1 MTDTIVPPPAESAK
15 GQATNVIPG
24 SGRQLAWYFLWGVLG
39 LVLLIMGLG
48 VLQQLFMERNFNQA
62 AIDYEAK
69 SINLV
74 LSEEPPQMDSGTAT
88 DQVSGMLL
96 GHIMEGLLRYDRK
109 NNLVPGVAYEWQM
122 DDKSARFLLREDAL
136 WSNGEPVTAHD
147 FVFAWRRAVDPLT
160 ASQYAFILSPIK
172 NAMEINRGE
181 LPITSLG
188 ATAVSDRELHV
199 ELSRPTSYFLSLMA
213 FPTFFPINEEF
224 YLSREGNYA
233 TNAEDMIYNG
243 PFAMVHWAHDASVR
257 LEKNETY
264 WNKDA
269 VLLNVINFGY
279 ILRDTEARLR
289 LFESGAIV
297 SAGLSAE
304 NLDKA
309 LAKRWLIKEHMTG
322 SVFFT
327 EINQRPERLTSNWNL
342 RRALQL
348 VNDPVELVNK
358 VVKIPGFL
366 PGESLFPVW
375 VRGVDGYFR
384 DEYPPKKHVP
394 NPELAREHM
403 AKAMEELGL
412 SEPPTL
418 TLLTGDNP
426 NSHKQSEYF
435 QALFRK
441 HLDIDIK
448 IDRQIFKQ
456 RLAKMTAGEFD
467 LVLAGWGPDYD
478 DGLTFGDLFAS
489 WNENNR
495 GEYKS
500 DYVDENVRI
509 AQNSTDPRERMQAF
523 ANIQQRLYDD
533 VAILLN
539 YESGSLYVLDERV
552 GGVARRAVGVDP
564 DYSFAYLIPESGS

>member
-1 MTDTIVPPPAESAK
+1 MTDTIVPPPSEPTKEGAS
-15 GQATNVIPG
+15 NVIPG
-24 SGRQLAWYFLWGVLG
+24 SAKQLAWYFGYGMVG
-39 LVLLIMGLG
+39 LVGFIFLLGF
-48 VLQQLFMERNFNQA
+48 LQERFTVGNVNQA
-62 AIDYEAK
+62 AVDYETN

-109 NNLVPGVAYEWQM
+109 NNLVPGVAHQWEM
-122 DDKSARFLLREDAL
+122 DDKSAKFLLREDAL
-136 WSNGEPVTAHD
+136 WSDGTPVTARD
-147 FVFAWRRAVDPLT
+147 FVFAWRRAVDPAT
-160 ASQYAFILSPIK
+160 ASQYAFILSPVA
-172 NAMEINRGE
+172 NAMAINRGE
-181 LPITSLG
+181 LPIQELG
-188 ATAVSDRELHV
+188 VTAIGDHELHV
-199 ELSRPTSYFLSLMA
+199 DLERPTSYFLSLMA
-213 FPTFFPINEEF
+213 FPTFFPINEAF
-224 YLSREGNYA
+224 YNSRGGNYA

-257 LEKNETY
+257 LEKNKKY
-264 WNKDA
+264 WNRAEVKLD
-269 VLLNVINFGY
+269 VINFGY
-279 ILRDTEARLR
+279 ILRDTESRLR

-309 LAKRWLIKEHMTG
+309 LAKRWLIKEHKTG

-327 EINQRPERLTSNWNL
+327 EINHRPERLTSNWNL

-348 VNDPVELVNK
+348 VSDPVELVNK
-358 VVKIPGFL
+358 VVKIPGYL

-375 VRGVDGYFR
+375 IRGVNGYFR
-384 DEYPPKKHVP
+384 DEYPVDKHVP
-394 NPELAREHM
+394 NPELAREHL
-403 AKAMEELGL
+403 AKALEELDL
-412 SEPPTL
+412 TTPPTL
-418 TLLTGDNP
+418 TLLTGDSP
-426 NSHKQSEYF
+426 ASHKESEYF
-435 QALFRK
+435 QNLYRK
-441 HLDIDIK
+441 HLGIDIK

-456 RLAKMTAGEFD
+456 RLAKMTTGEFD

-495 GEYKS
+495 GRYKS

-509 AQNSTDPRERMQAF
+509 AQHSTDPKTRMEAF
-523 ANIQQRLYDD
+523 AKIQQRLYDD
-533 VAILLN
+533 VAIMIN

-552 GGVARRAVGVDP
+552 GGLARRAVGVDP
-564 DYSFAYLIPESGS
+564 DYSFAYLIPESN